1 MPDKYMLDKP
11 TGVQTNQ
18 AHASTDDYITRTYVL
33 PLLTDEDSRRR
44 LIAEHKGNP
53 IGRPPQNGRAPVDHS
68 QELQTVLDKF
78 RRAPMAGK
86 YITIC
91 KKLHENYHIGICSGI
106 RGVPVEILDGS
117 FSSEEA
123 CEHAIFLKRV
133 ADLLAKYA

>member
-1 MPDKYMLDKP
+1 MLEKNMLDKP

-44 LIAEHKGNP
+44 LIAEHKAAP
-53 IGRPPQNGRAPVDHS
+53 IGRPPQNGRAPVGHS
-68 QELQTVLDKF
+68 QDLQTVLEKF
-78 RRAPMAGK
+78 RRAPMTGK

-91 KKLHENYHIGICSGI
+91 KKLHERYCIGICSGV
-106 RGVPVEILDGS
+106 RGEPVQMLDGI

-123 CEHAIFLKRV
+123 CEHAIFLKRI
-133 ADLLAKYA
+133 ADILLKYA

>member
-1 MPDKYMLDKP
+1 MLDKP

-18 AHASTDDYITRTYVL
+18 AHASTDDFITRTYVL

-44 LIAEHKGNP
+44 LIAEHKATP
-53 IGRPPQNGRAPVDHS
+53 IGGPPKNGRAPIDHS
-68 QELQTVLDKF
+68 QDLQTILDKF
-78 RRAPMAGK
+78 RRAPMTGK

-91 KKLHENYHIGICSGI
+91 KKLHEKYNIGICSGI
-106 RGVPVEILDGS
+106 RGVPVEVLEGS

-133 ADLLAKYA
+133 ADILAKYA